1 MANPNPKPPKRK
13 KGTAYSCH
21 ASGKKNKRTSYDLE
35 AAREELGVP
44 NASRQ
49 QIRSAVLRTGDNSRA
64 LKGKSPVK
72 RVVKAQLTRERNKN
86 AKLEMGKERLE
97 MKVDS
102 LRQQVRD
109 FAIAL
114 KDEKHKSRLAMAKIL
129 DDAESIMA
137 DSIDD
142 RVELDTKMSA
152 AELAVEKERQRA
164 HDAVH
169 DERQYSAL
177 KINACKS
184 SILFVYLQ
192 STILT

>member
-1 MANPNPKPPKRK
+1 
-13 KGTAYSCH
+13 
-21 ASGKKNKRTSYDLE
+21 L
-35 AAREELGVP
+35 
-44 NASRQ
+44 Q
-49 QIRSAVLRTGDNSRA
+49 TGDNPRA
-64 LKGKSPVK
+64 PKHTSPVK
-72 RVVKAQLTRERNKN
+72 SVVKAQLTRERNKN
-86 AKLEMGKERLE
+86 AKLQEGKERLE

-102 LRQQVRD
+102 LKQQVRD
-109 FAIAL
+109 FADAL
-114 KDEKHKSRLAMAKIL
+114 KAEKDKSRLAMAKIL
-129 DDAESIMA
+129 DDAERMMA

-169 DERQYSAL
+169 DEHQYTAL

-184 SILFVYLQ
+184 SILFVYSQ